1 MVNLRRLARGVA
13 ILAVALAAGHLVQTI
28 TSEQQSIATKADLP
42 TQIVQVSAGP
52 EAVLQPPTLASPAP
66 AAAPPLAEA
75 APVVV
80 DSADLALPPT
90 APVALLAAV
99 TPDVTL
105 PEPALPLAP
114 VLLPAEP
121 PAPAAAAIVPA
132 LPVPALPVPALPAPE
147 VPLALAEACPVNLD
161 LIPEAQAMVGITLVA
176 PCHMNERVV
185 LRHAG
190 LAVTART
197 NATGSLFVTL
207 PAMQVQADVSV
218 LFADQTTVAAEIAMP
233 ELATVRR
240 FGVQWMAEDAFQLQA
255 LENGAAY
262 GSPHHMS
269 AANPGAGVT
278 PASGAMSVLGD
289 AGVDRPMLAQI
300 YTYPADPK
308 GRVEVIV
315 EAQVTE
321 ATCNRDLLGETITS
335 VGGKATVTDLTVA
348 TPTCDAVGDILVL
361 KNLAPDLKIAVN

>member
-121 PAPAAAAIVPA
+121 PAPAAAAIA
-132 LPVPALPVPALPAPE
+132 PALPVPALPAPE

-218 LFADQTTVAAEIAMP
+218 LFADQTTVAAEIAVP